1 MNIKQI
7 DNQFLLRNPF
17 SVTTTIGLVKT
28 ITNIDA
34 NKQIA
39 YQIIADM
46 ISNQTSKHNQVEF
59 AKLKAE
65 NYDLVMDVKYQ
76 QGQEFSSLIWSINY
90 VPSLIDVNSLLPLID
105 EYINQLSID
114 EKTFS
119 LAKANRL
126 RELTN
131 LFDNPQ
137 SYVKTLVRPSLF
149 TNSLTP
155 KEQIEV
161 INNLEFDEIK
171 ALITDLAAKPFT
183 WRYDCLNN
191 NEQPLVLDNINY
203 NPQVVKRYQKLDE
216 IKDIE
221 LDLGNNQAN
230 LIMNFELNQEVDFTS
245 LQTFNTV
252 FGSGAD
258 SLLFKIVREAH
269 HLCYSVNCQIIDQ
282 KYLSVYVGC
291 DLDKVALA
299 QDLII
304 NILKDLANGTI
315 DYDLASSKQQLID
328 TILQLTNDFNYQ
340 LRQVTSFVLFNQDY
354 DQELRI
360 KKIKATSEAD
370 IKNIAK
376 NITLLN
382 KILIK

>member
-7 DNQFLLRNPF
+7 DNQFLLKNPF

-105 EYINQLSID
+105 EYINQLCID
-114 EKTFS
+114 EKAFS

-137 SYVKTLVRPSLF
+137 SYVKSLVRPSLF

-171 ALITDLAAKPFT
+171 ALITDLAAIPFT

-191 NEQPLVLDNINY
+191 NEQALVLDNINY

-221 LDLGNNQAN
+221 IDLGNNQAN
-230 LIMNFELNQEVDFTS
+230 LIMNFELNQDIDFSS

-304 NILKDLANGTI
+304 NILKELANGTI

-328 TILQLTNDFNYQ
+328 TIVKLTNDFNYQ

>member
-7 DNQFLLRNPF
+7 DNQFLLKNPF

-46 ISNQTSKHNQVEF
+46 ISKQTSKHNQVEF

-90 VPSLIDVNSLLPLID
+90 VPTLIDVNSLLPLID

-114 EKTFS
+114 EKAFS

-171 ALITDLAAKPFT
+171 ALITDLAAIPFT

-191 NEQPLVLDNINY
+191 NEQALVLDNINY

-221 LDLGNNQAN
+221 IDLGNNQAN
-230 LIMNFELNQEVDFTS
+230 LIMNFELNQDIDFSS

-328 TILQLTNDFNYQ
+328 TIVKLTNDFNYQ

-360 KKIKATSEAD
+360 KKIKETSEAD

>member
-7 DNQFLLRNPF
+7 DNQFLLTNPF

-34 NKQIA
+34 KEQIA

-46 ISNQTSKHNQVEF
+46 ISNQTSNYNQVEW

-76 QGQEFSSLIWSINY
+76 QGQEFSSLIWAINY

-105 EYINQLSID
+105 EYINQLSVD
-114 EKTFS
+114 EKAFS

-137 SYVKTLVRPSLF
+137 SYVKALVRPSLF

-171 ALITDLAAKPFT
+171 VLITDLAALPFT

-191 NEQPLVLDNINY
+191 NEQVLVLDNINY

-221 LDLGNNQAN
+221 IDLCNNQAN
-230 LIMNFELNQEVDFTS
+230 LILNFELNQDVDFTS

-304 NILKDLANGTI
+304 NILNDLANGTI

-354 DQELRI
+354 DQDLKI
-360 KKIKATSEAD
+360 KKIKATSEED

-382 KILIK
+382 KVLIK

>member
-1 MNIKQI
+1 
-7 DNQFLLRNPF
+7 
-17 SVTTTIGLVKT
+17 
-28 ITNIDA
+28 
-34 NKQIA
+34 
-39 YQIIADM
+39 
-46 ISNQTSKHNQVEF
+46 
-59 AKLKAE
+59 
-65 NYDLVMDVKYQ
+65 
-76 QGQEFSSLIWSINY
+76 
-90 VPSLIDVNSLLPLID
+90 
-105 EYINQLSID
+105 
-114 EKTFS
+114 
-119 LAKANRL
+119 
-126 RELTN
+126 
-131 LFDNPQ
+131 
-137 SYVKTLVRPSLF
+137 
-149 TNSLTP
+149 
-155 KEQIEV
+155 
-161 INNLEFDEIK
+161 
-171 ALITDLAAKPFT
+171 
-183 WRYDCLNN
+183 
-191 NEQPLVLDNINY
+191 
-203 NPQVVKRYQKLDE
+203 
-216 IKDIE
+216 
-221 LDLGNNQAN
+221 
-230 LIMNFELNQEVDFTS
+230 MNFELNQDVDFSS

-354 DQELRI
+354 DQELRF
-360 KKIKATSEAD
+360 KKIKATSETD

-376 NITLLN
+376 HITLLN

>member
-7 DNQFLLRNPF
+7 DNQFLLKNPF

-46 ISNQTSKHNQVEF
+46 ISKQTSKHNQVEF

-90 VPSLIDVNSLLPLID
+90 VPTLIDVNSLLPLID

-114 EKTFS
+114 EKAFS

-171 ALITDLAAKPFT
+171 ALITDLAAIPFT

-191 NEQPLVLDNINY
+191 NEQALVLDNINY

-221 LDLGNNQAN
+221 IDLGNNQAN
-230 LIMNFELNQEVDFTS
+230 LIMNFELNQDIDFSS

-328 TILQLTNDFNYQ
+328 TIVKLTNDFNYQ

-354 DQELRI
+354 DQESRI
-360 KKIKATSEAD
+360 KKIKDTSEAD

>member
-7 DNQFLLRNPF
+7 DNQFLLTNPF

-34 NKQIA
+34 NKQVA

-90 VPSLIDVNSLLPLID
+90 VPTLIDVNSLLPLID

-114 EKTFS
+114 EKAFS

-137 SYVKTLVRPSLF
+137 SYVKMLVRPSLF

-155 KEQIEV
+155 KQQIEV

-171 ALITDLAAKPFT
+171 ALITDLAAIPFT

-191 NEQPLVLDNINY
+191 NELALVLDNINY
-203 NPQVVKRYQKLDE
+203 NPKVVKRYQKLDE

-221 LDLGNNQAN
+221 IDLGNNQAN
-230 LIMNFELNQEVDFTS
+230 LIMNFELNQDIDFSS

-304 NILKDLANGTI
+304 NILKELANGTI

-328 TILQLTNDFNYQ
+328 TIVKLTNDFNYQ

-360 KKIKATSEAD
+360 KKIRATSEAD
-370 IKNIAK
+370 IKHIAK

>member
-7 DNQFLLRNPF
+7 DNQFLLTNPF

-46 ISNQTSKHNQVEF
+46 ISNQTSKYNQVEF

-114 EKTFS
+114 EKAFC

-137 SYVKTLVRPSLF
+137 SYVKMLVRPSLF

-171 ALITDLAAKPFT
+171 ALITDLTVKPFT

-191 NEQPLVLDNINY
+191 NEQALVLDSINY
-203 NPQVVKRYQKLDE
+203 NPQVVKRYQKLDD

-221 LDLGNNQAN
+221 IDLGNNQAN
-230 LIMNFELNQEVDFTS
+230 LIMNFELNQDIDFSS
-245 LQTFNTV
+245 LQTFNTI

-328 TILQLTNDFNYQ
+328 TIVKLTNDFNYQ

-354 DQELRI
+354 DQESRI
-360 KKIKATSEAD
+360 KKIRATSEAD

>member
-7 DNQFLLRNPF
+7 DNQFLLKNPF

-114 EKTFS
+114 EKAFS

-137 SYVKTLVRPSLF
+137 SYVKMLVRPSLF

-155 KEQIEV
+155 KAQIEV

-171 ALITDLAAKPFT
+171 ALITDLAAIPFT

-191 NEQPLVLDNINY
+191 NEQALVLDNINY
-203 NPQVVKRYQKLDE
+203 NPQVVKRYQKLDK

-221 LDLGNNQAN
+221 IDLGNNQAN
-230 LIMNFELNQEVDFTS
+230 LIMNFELNQDVEFSS
-245 LQTFNTV
+245 LQIFNTV

-291 DLDKVALA
+291 DLNKVALA

-304 NILKDLANGTI
+304 NILNDLANGTN
-315 DYDLASSKQQLID
+315 DYDLVSSKQQLID
-328 TILQLTNDFNYQ
+328 TIVKLTNDFNYQ

-354 DQELRI
+354 DQESRI
-360 KKIKATSEAD
+360 KKIRATSEAD
-370 IKNIAK
+370 IKHIAK

>member
-7 DNQFLLRNPF
+7 DNQFLLTNPF

-90 VPSLIDVNSLLPLID
+90 VPSLIDINSLLPLID
-105 EYINQLSID
+105 EYINQLCID
-114 EKTFS
+114 EKAFS

-191 NEQPLVLDNINY
+191 NERALVLDNINY
-203 NPQVVKRYQKLDE
+203 THR
-216 IKDIE
+216 
-221 LDLGNNQAN
+221 
-230 LIMNFELNQEVDFTS
+230 
-245 LQTFNTV
+245 
-252 FGSGAD
+252 
-258 SLLFKIVREAH
+258 
-269 HLCYSVNCQIIDQ
+269 
-282 KYLSVYVGC
+282 
-291 DLDKVALA
+291 
-299 QDLII
+299 
-304 NILKDLANGTI
+304 
-315 DYDLASSKQQLID
+315 
-328 TILQLTNDFNYQ
+328 
-340 LRQVTSFVLFNQDY
+340 
-354 DQELRI
+354 
-360 KKIKATSEAD
+360 
-370 IKNIAK
+370 
-376 NITLLN
+376 
-382 KILIK
+382 

>member
-7 DNQFLLRNPF
+7 DNQFLLKNPF

-90 VPSLIDVNSLLPLID
+90 VPTLIDVNSLLPLID

-114 EKTFS
+114 EKAFS

-137 SYVKTLVRPSLF
+137 SYVKMLVRPSLF

-171 ALITDLAAKPFT
+171 ALITDLAANPFT

-191 NEQPLVLDNINY
+191 NEQALVLDNINY

-221 LDLGNNQAN
+221 IDLGNNQAN
-230 LIMNFELNQEVDFTS
+230 LIMNFELNQDVEFSS

-328 TILQLTNDFNYQ
+328 TIVKLTNDFNYQ
-340 LRQVTSFVLFNQDY
+340 LRQVSSFVLFNQDY
-354 DQELRI
+354 DQESRI

>member
-7 DNQFLLRNPF
+7 DNQFLLKNPF

-90 VPSLIDVNSLLPLID
+90 VPSLIDVNSLLPLIA

-114 EKTFS
+114 EKAFS

-137 SYVKTLVRPSLF
+137 SYVKMLVRPSLF

-171 ALITDLAAKPFT
+171 ALITDLAARQFT

-191 NEQPLVLDNINY
+191 NERALVLDNINY

-216 IKDIE
+216 IKDVEI
-221 LDLGNNQAN
+221 DLGNNQAN
-230 LIMNFELNQEVDFTS
+230 LIMNFELNQDVEFSS

-282 KYLSVYVGC
+282 KYISVYVGC
-291 DLDKVALA
+291 NLDKVALA

-304 NILKDLANGTI
+304 NILKELANGTI

-328 TILQLTNDFNYQ
+328 TIVKLTNDFNYQ